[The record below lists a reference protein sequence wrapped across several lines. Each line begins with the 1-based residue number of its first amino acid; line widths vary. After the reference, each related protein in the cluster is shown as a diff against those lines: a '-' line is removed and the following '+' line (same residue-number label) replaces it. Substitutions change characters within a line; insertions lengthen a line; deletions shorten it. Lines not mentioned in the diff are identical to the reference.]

1 MTQKHLLS
9 NGEYHLGISS
19 AGAGYSRLGE
29 IELTRWSGD
38 DTRDAEGFFAYLRDV
53 ESGHFWSA
61 GVQPAPQRPGWYR
74 VSLAPGLVRIVRHD
88 EGIEVRT
95 EVSVGAAGNFEQRSY
110 TIHNMGK
117 VARHLELTTCL
128 EVVLNVAGAD
138 AGHPAFSK
146 LFVQT
151 ESLPEFSGLLARRRQ
166 RSPEDPTLFLGHAL
180 VDPASV
186 TLGAPEFETDRA
198 RFIGRGRSL
207 ANPVALTATSSLS
220 GTTGNVLDPLF
231 AVRRRFSIPAGAS
244 IQLVGIL
251 AAGHTRDEV
260 LQLLRDA
267 AARPV
272 DHSGATTEG
281 IIDSLEMLARE
292 RPPTV
297 LPAAGGEVVAA
308 SGDGLQF
315 PNGFGGFNTAGNE
328 YVIRIDRTA
337 DGLRLPPLPWTNVV
351 ANPNVGFVASETGLG
366 FTWVGNS
373 RENRLTPWF
382 NDPVSDPAGEALYLV
397 DRSNGVYWSPT
408 PAPVPGNGAYE
419 TRHGFGYTKWDHLS
433 SDLVQEVVAFVADEL
448 PVKIVRVRVT
458 NRGTE
463 SRSLALAWFGEWVLG
478 GVRSATAAT
487 TVTESAGAGRV
498 LLARNAASQDFG
510 SAVAF
515 AAINGESI
523 APVEF
528 TGDRATFLGRYGSAA
543 APDAIRR
550 DLPLDGRTGPGLD
563 PCAAFRVTADVAPGA
578 TVEWSMLLGQ
588 SPSRAA
594 ALEIIARFGSPDAIE
609 AELDVVQAAWR
620 ERLGAVQIE
629 TPVPAIDLMVNGW
642 LAYQNLSCRI
652 WARSA
657 MYQSG
662 GAFGY
667 RDQLQDAASLV
678 YHAPHLTRE
687 QIVLH
692 AANQFVEGDVMHWWH
707 PPAGRGIRTRF
718 ADDLLWLPLLTQYYV
733 DTTGDSS
740 VYDER
745 ARFLTACA
753 LHEGEDEAF
762 LAPTD
767 SGTSGSVYEHC
778 CRALDRSLAGGV
790 HNLPFIG
797 TGDWND
803 GMNRVGRLGRG
814 ESVWMG
820 FFLYLILERFLPTV
834 VARGEVERAE
844 RYRERMRTLHVALN
858 DGGWDGGWYRRAYYD
873 DGAPIG
879 SASSDECQIDAIAQA
894 WSVLA
899 GVASPERAATA
910 LDAMELRLVDERAGI
925 IRLLTPPFDKT
936 PHDPGYIKGYLPGVR
951 ENGGQYTH
959 AALWAVRALAE
970 AGRRERAVHL
980 FEMLSPVTRGG
991 SVEAI
996 ATYQVEPYVVAADVY
1011 GEAPHTGRGGW
1022 TWYTGS
1028 AGWMFRVAF
1037 ESLLGVTTVDGK
1049 MLVLRPC
1056 IPGNWPG
1063 FTVTYRLPG
1072 EGTRYRI
1079 VVRRSAGS
1087 TTVQSTTSPT
1097 RVTDGAV
1104 IIDLVRDGRE
1114 HPVEIDLGDDV
1125 GTRYR
1130 PSASP

>member
-1 MTQKHLLS
+1 MTQKHQLT
-9 NGEYHLGISS
+9 NGRYLVGVSS
-19 AGAGYSRLGE
+19 AGAGYSRLGD

-53 ESGHFWSA
+53 ETGRFWSA

-88 EGIEVRT
+88 EGIEIRT
-95 EVSVGAAGNFEQRSY
+95 EISVGETGNVEQRSY

-117 VARHLELTTCL
+117 VERQLELTTCI

-151 ESLPEFSGLLARRRQ
+151 ESLPGGAGLLARRRQ
-166 RSPEDPTLFLGHAL
+166 RSPEDPTLYLGHAL

-186 TLGAPEFETDRA
+186 TTGSLECETDRA
-198 RFIGRGRSL
+198 RFIGRGHSL
-207 ANPVALTATSSLS
+207 ADPVAMSSMAPLS

-231 AVRRRFSIPAGAS
+231 AMRRRFTIPAGAT

-251 AAGHTRDEV
+251 AAGNTREEV
-260 LQLLRDA
+260 ETLLRDA
-267 AARPV
+267 AGRPA
-272 DHSGATTEG
+272 DFSGAVTEG

-292 RPPTV
+292 RPPSI
-297 LPAAGGEVVAA
+297 LPAAAVAA
-308 SGDGLQF
+308 VAPADEALRF
-315 PNGFGGFNTAGNE
+315 YNGVGGFSADGSE
-328 YVIRIDRTA
+328 YVVRIDRTEA
-337 DGLRLPPLPWTNVV
+337 GLRLPPLPWTNVV
-351 ANPNVGFVASETGLG
+351 ANPDAGFVASETGLG

-382 NDPVSDPAGEALYLV
+382 NDPVTDPVGEALYLV
-397 DRSNGVYWSPT
+397 DRTRGTYWSPT
-408 PAPVPGNGAYE
+408 PAPVPGSGPYE
-419 TRHGFGYTKWDHLS
+419 TRHGFGYSTWRHTS
-433 SDLVQEVVAFVADEL
+433 SDLVQEVVAFVATKD
-448 PVKIVRVRVT
+448 PVKIVRLRVT
-458 NRGTE
+458 NTGTE
-463 SRSLALAWFGEWVLG
+463 RRSLALAWYGEWVLG

-487 TVTESAGAGRV
+487 TVTESASSGRV
-498 LLARNAASQDFG
+498 LLARNSGSRDVAS
-510 SAVAF
+510 SVAF
-515 AAINGESI
+515 AAINGESST
-523 APVEF
+523 PVEF

-543 APDAIRR
+543 APEAIRK
-550 DLPLDGRTGPGLD
+550 DAPLDGRTGASLD
-563 PCAAFRVTADVAPGA
+563 PCAAFRITADVEPGA
-578 TVEWSMLLGQ
+578 TLEWSILLGQ
-588 SPSRAA
+588 TPSREA
-594 ALEIIARFGSPDAIE
+594 ALGIVARFDTPDAVA
-609 AELDVVQAAWR
+609 AELDAVQAGWR

-667 RDQLQDAASLV
+667 RDQLQDAASMV
-678 YHAPHLTRE
+678 YHSPDLTRE
-687 QIVLH
+687 QILLH

-718 ADDLLWLPLLTQYYV
+718 ADDLLWLPLLAQYYV
-733 DTTGDSS
+733 DTTGDRS
-740 VYDER
+740 VYDES
-745 ARFLTACA
+745 ARFLTARA

-762 LAPTD
+762 LEPTD
-767 SGTSGSVYEHC
+767 SGTAASVYEHC
-778 CRALDRSLAGGV
+778 CRALDRSLAAGV

-820 FFLYLILERFLPTV
+820 FFLYAILERFIPTV
-834 VARGEVERAE
+834 VARGEAERAE
-844 RYRERMRTLHVALN
+844 RYRARMRTLHAALN
-858 DGGWDGGWYRRAYYD
+858 EGGWDGGWYRRAYYD
-873 DGAPIG
+873 DGAPLG

-899 GVASPERAATA
+899 GVASPERAAIA
-910 LDAMELRLVDERAGI
+910 LDAMESRLVDEEAGI

-970 AGRRERAVHL
+970 AGRRDRAVHL

-991 SVEAI
+991 SPAAI

-1037 ESLLGVTTVDGK
+1037 ESLLGITTVAGRT
-1049 MLVLRPC
+1049 LVLRPC
-1056 IPGNWPG
+1056 IPAEWPG
-1063 FTVTYRLPG
+1063 FTVRYRLPG
-1072 EGTRYRI
+1072 DATRYRI
-1079 VVRRSAGS
+1079 VVRQTNAASAVRSA
-1087 TTVQSTTSPT
+1087 TAAA
-1097 RVTDGAV
+1097 RVVDGA
-1104 IIDLVRDGRE
+1104 ITIDLVRDGGE
-1114 HPVEIDLGDDV
+1114 HLVEVDLGDDV
-1125 GTRYR
+1125 GTSYR